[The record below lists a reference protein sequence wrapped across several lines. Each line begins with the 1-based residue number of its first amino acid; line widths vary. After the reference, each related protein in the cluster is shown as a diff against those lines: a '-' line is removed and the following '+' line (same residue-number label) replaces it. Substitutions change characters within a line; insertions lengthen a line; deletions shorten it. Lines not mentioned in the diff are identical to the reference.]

1 MKVKYTEEH
10 AAQVITLRQQGLS
23 RAAIVKATGFTERF
37 VREHMAGVEVVAKV
51 ANTDFEKAV
60 SRVYPLSVRPQ
71 GIKDYELRNICF
83 EVYGS
88 KLDEEKGVYVI
99 NYSKDT
105 IYRIKERCK
114 ALAVGTTS
122 VPTFV
127 MDWVCD
133 EAPTASRVALE
144 SLALELEEA
153 IQQKVNTF
161 MEQFAT
167 GYDDNQ
173 TESSEAQRKQ
183 QYAARRHLLKLAITE
198 YSPEHAAVL
207 LARSLTLTDA
217 LDSANDAELP
227 VMVQRASQ
235 RIVEPYT
242 DSNNDDAFYEA
253 VEQAEQELFKV
264 VANTS
269 IDNAQQNT
277 VESTP
282 QKATDVEEFDDLFTS
297 LIEYNPDSLGGSNDH
312 YQVCTSQ
319 PQQHGLSA

>member
-1 MKVKYTEEH
+1 MKVKYTEAH

-37 VREHMAGVEVVAKV
+37 VREHMTGVEVVAKV
-51 ANTDFEKAV
+51 ANTDFERAV
-60 SRVYPLSVRPQ
+60 SRVYPLATRPQ

-114 ALAVGTTS
+114 VLAAGTTS

-144 SLALELEEA
+144 GLALELEEF
-153 IQQKVNTF
+153 IQEKVNTF

-198 YSPEHAAVL
+198 YSPEHTAVL
-207 LARSLTLTDA
+207 LARSLSLTDA
-217 LDSANDAELP
+217 LDSANDSELP
-227 VMVQRASQ
+227 ATVQRSPK
-235 RIVEPYT
+235 RIVEPHT
-242 DSNNDDAFYEA
+242 DTNADDAFYEV
-253 VEQAEQELFKV
+253 VEQAEQDLFKV
-264 VANTS
+264 VASTS
-269 IDNAQQNT
+269 IDRTPTIT
-277 VESTP
+277 VEFTP
-282 QKATDVEEFDDLFTS
+282 QQTVEEFDDLFTS
-297 LIEYNPDSLGGSNDH
+297 LIEYNPDSLGGYDNAVH
-312 YQVCTSQ
+312 TSK
-319 PQQHGLSA
+319 PQQSGLSA